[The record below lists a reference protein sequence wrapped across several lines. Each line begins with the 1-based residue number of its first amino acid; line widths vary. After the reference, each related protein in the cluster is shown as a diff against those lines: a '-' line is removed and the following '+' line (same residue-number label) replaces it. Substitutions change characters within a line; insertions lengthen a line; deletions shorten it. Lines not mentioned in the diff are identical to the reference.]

1 MPPARWR
8 VSNEA
13 AIARGPFEFGWE
25 LMQLLVEEAPGAMC
39 EPAML
44 ANLMRYLLYGRAPH
58 KERACL
64 LLLRTTR
71 HLARVEDGPVD
82 SGALQ
87 ALEQLVGWH
96 DAILRQGQ
104 AHTPLEGTALL
115 PTATQCLV
123 DLLAEV
129 RERMLLRGVAPTPSS
144 LQWMSEVIELSGLSK
159 WLLQPSGHA
168 CPRTSAR
175 LAARASSQTEIDP
188 RVFERW
194 PVEKDASLVAL
205 INADGARAASAL
217 NLRASQLAALAE
229 QAREAHPPL
238 ARFSPGE
245 VALRLALLQRFN
257 QLVARHLPLVHTG
270 LTRKP
275 DTLGGRLCDL
285 RGCILLETK
294 LSALEHAVG
303 TTASDADPTTV
314 VLNRFKASSQR
325 ARSQA
330 EGGSGVGTLFVQ
342 LHSQL
347 TRVKTRTL
355 LRHDKAFKV
364 AFAGE
369 AADDHGGPYREALA
383 ELVNELQSE
392 ALPLLLRTPNAINGV
407 GEQRDAYLPNP
418 SAQSAEQ
425 MEWFYFL
432 GQLLGLHERPLKHAA
447 ARALLAVAPA
457 NNAVV

>member
-1 MPPARWR
+1 MMLVDARSWLARQHATRLPGRACPRGARGWERRRSRARPSACRRARLAQVHCGANREGAWGFKLRATPARWR

-144 LQWMSEVIELSGLSK
+144 LQWMSG
-159 WLLQPSGHA
+159 
-168 CPRTSAR
+168 
-175 LAARASSQTEIDP
+175 
-188 RVFERW
+188 
-194 PVEKDASLVAL
+194 
-205 INADGARAASAL
+205 
-217 NLRASQLAALAE
+217 
-229 QAREAHPPL
+229 
-238 ARFSPGE
+238 
-245 VALRLALLQRFN
+245 
-257 QLVARHLPLVHTG
+257 
-270 LTRKP
+270 
-275 DTLGGRLCDL
+275 
-285 RGCILLETK
+285 
-294 LSALEHAVG
+294 
-303 TTASDADPTTV
+303 
-314 VLNRFKASSQR
+314 
-325 ARSQA
+325 
-330 EGGSGVGTLFVQ
+330 
-342 LHSQL
+342 
-347 TRVKTRTL
+347 
-355 LRHDKAFKV
+355 
-364 AFAGE
+364 
-369 AADDHGGPYREALA
+369 
-383 ELVNELQSE
+383 
-392 ALPLLLRTPNAINGV
+392 
-407 GEQRDAYLPNP
+407 
-418 SAQSAEQ
+418 
-425 MEWFYFL
+425 
-432 GQLLGLHERPLKHAA
+432 
-447 ARALLAVAPA
+447 
-457 NNAVV
+457 